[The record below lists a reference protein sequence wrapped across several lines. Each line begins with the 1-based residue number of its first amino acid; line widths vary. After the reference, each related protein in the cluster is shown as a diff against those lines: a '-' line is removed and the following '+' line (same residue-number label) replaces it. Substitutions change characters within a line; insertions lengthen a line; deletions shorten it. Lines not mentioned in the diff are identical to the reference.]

1 MQSAS
6 ASAAFWGAFAQAEMH
21 TGATSGVAPTEAVRQ
36 PATAEPSPA
45 APQCS
50 SPTRQSPR
58 RRLSGLFSK
67 LALLAVVALA
77 ALPSAAACSHG
88 ETQRHTL
95 EQHGAVRRLQQAAG
109 APTAASGYP
118 SVDFETAKRLAE
130 ANNVAAQ
137 PQGRRSLSAPRT
149 CAYDDD
155 AEASADAEVSGTSK
169 ERRRAATVHQL
180 PAASFPVSRCCRSM
194 LNLRKAMSGRATATE
209 SYAEV
214 LPTHAQPAELQPQI
228 YMLTC
233 CQPDMSL
240 AVLTGRRSCSHASTT
255 STAAAPAAR

>member
-21 TGATSGVAPTEAVRQ
+21 TGATSGVAPTEAVQQ

-88 ETQRHTL
+88 DAQRHTL
-95 EQHGAVRRLQQAAG
+95 EQHGAARRLQQAAG
-109 APTAASGYP
+109 TPAGTPAAASAYP
-118 SVDFETAKRLAE
+118 SVDYQTAKRLAE

-155 AEASADAEVSGTSK
+155 AEASADAEVRDTCNNWRSTAMLAW
-169 ERRRAATVHQL
+169 RLAAR
-180 PAASFPVSRCCRSM
+180 P
-194 LNLRKAMSGRATATE
+194 
-209 SYAEV
+209 
-214 LPTHAQPAELQPQI
+214 
-228 YMLTC
+228 
-233 CQPDMSL
+233 
-240 AVLTGRRSCSHASTT
+240 GRR
-255 STAAAPAAR
+255 PAARSVPCKVLPVRAHFERCSI